1 MLFFPYNT
9 DAPIY
14 YWPYG
19 TVGLIVLNVLIF
31 AASMANPQVAEW
43 AYGNGILM
51 YSEFNPWA
59 WVMSNFLHADLMHL
73 LGNMLFLWGFGLVVE
88 GKLGWA
94 KFVPLYLGIGIAQS
108 MLQQSLMFW
117 SDSGSLG
124 ASSAIFG
131 LMAITAIWAPK
142 NNYSCFFWF
151 FRFATTFDMPIYL
164 FCMVYTMLQFVFMGW
179 GVFATGDAGAM
190 FDSEFLHLCGM
201 FVAAPVGVA
210 FVKFEWVD
218 CEGWDAFSVFKG
230 TDTPKLASERLA
242 EAHKK
247 LEQSSTER
255 SAEPK
260 PLATL
265 QQMLADGLH
274 DPAIKLWR
282 KHGGPRGSAW
292 ELPEPDHK
300 RLAQSALAAKE
311 WEAAMLLL
319 PGWIDRGFDGQ
330 TSVRVTWAELLCKVA
345 DRPAKA
351 LHVLEPVEASALPEK
366 LRQRYLRVRQY
377 AQRMID
383 EGHLEVALDE

>member
-1 MLFFPYNT
+1 MLFFPFNT

-19 TVGLIVLNVLIF
+19 TVGLIAINVLIF
-31 AASMANPQVAEW
+31 FASMANPQVAEW
-43 AYGNGILM
+43 AYGSGILR
-51 YSEFNPWA
+51 YNEFNPWA
-59 WVMSNFLHADLMHL
+59 WVMSNFLHADLLHL
-73 LGNMLFLWGFGLVVE
+73 FGNMLFLWGFGLVVE

-94 KFVPLYLGIGIAQS
+94 KFVPLYLGIGIAQC

-117 SDSGSLG
+117 SNGGSLG

-164 FCMVYTMLQFVFMGW
+164 FCIVYTMLQFVFMGW
-179 GVFATGDAGAM
+179 GVFASGDVGAM

-210 FVKFEWVD
+210 FVKFQWVD

-230 TDTPKLASERLA
+230 TNHPKLASERRA
-242 EAHKK
+242 EAQKQ
-247 LEQSSTER
+247 LEQSTDER

-265 QQMLADGLH
+265 QQLLADGLH

-282 KHGGPRGSAW
+282 KHGGPRGNAW
-292 ELPEPDHK
+292 ELPETEHK

-311 WEAAMLLL
+311 WEAALTLLQS
-319 PGWIDRGFDGQ
+319 WIDRGLSGGAA
-330 TSVRVTWAELLCKVA
+330 VRIQLAELLCKVA
-345 DRPAKA
+345 ERPSKA
-351 LHVLEPVEASALPEK
+351 LRVIEPLDAKELPEK
-366 LRQRYLRVRQY
+366 LKQRYLRVKKY
-377 AQRMID
+377 AEKMIN
-383 EGHLEVALDE
+383 EGHLEVAVDE